1 MLPYNRNNYDEP
13 HCAFLDLRTA
23 DPLKN
28 QGTMRQLISL
38 FNDEIYPLLFHRN
51 TYRLHG
57 TYRPRPHPS
66 SSLEIHA
73 SLSGLQQKFHRPTSP
88 ADKQILPFIQYFVE
102 ISIKIYLVLVFSDY
116 FFFHFD
122 KNI

>member
-1 MLPYNRNNYDEP
+1 MTQSYVFPLLPYNRNNYVEP

-28 QGTMRQLISL
+28 QGTMRQMIS
-38 FNDEIYPLLFHRN
+38 FFYRSIYPSFFHLN
-51 TYRLHG
+51 IYRLHG
-57 TYRPRPHPS
+57 TYMLRPHPS

-88 ADKQILPFIQYFVE
+88 ADKQILPFI
-102 ISIKIYLVLVFSDY
+102 
-116 FFFHFD
+116 
-122 KNI
+122 